1 MTQAEQTRQRLLPGE
16 TVITADTEG
25 GAVLLEAEAGAYF
38 GLDEI
43 GTRIWHL
50 VGEGK
55 SDDEIVASLLE
66 EYEVEPAVLRKD
78 LAAFYSALKARGL
91 VHTADGASQRRP

>member
-1 MTQAEQTRQRLLPGE
+1 MTQAEQTRQRLLLGD

-25 GAVLLEAEAGAYF
+25 GAVLLEAEAGTYF

-50 VGEGK
+50 VGAGK

-66 EYEVEPAVLRKD
+66 EYDVEASVLRHD
-78 LAAFYSALKARGL
+78 LARFYRMLEERGL
-91 VHTADGASQRRP
+91 VKDADAGSPQPS